1 MDKLSCNKDLISK
14 HIVDEYY
21 SNIKK
26 DITKNSIILSIIL
39 VGSRQ
44 DSLIYVNIKKKRC
57 QELGIIC
64 NVYNFDNDVSD
75 STIIDKINKLN
86 NDTNVYGVMV
96 QLPLPKNLDKNKI
109 ISTIDPKKDVDGL
122 HPYNLGRIIN
132 NEKPYFYP
140 CTPLAC
146 VKLLDEYNI
155 NLEGQHVVFVG
166 SGMVNLPLS
175 LMLLDKKC
183 SITLCNEHTTDIK
196 SKTIVADIL
205 IVGCGQSKLVKKDW
219 IKDNVI
225 IIDIGIHKNNDILN
239 GDVDYSDVID
249 KVKYITPVPGGI
261 GPLTV
266 CMLIANLVNNWKTGL
281 YSDTTHT

>member
-75 STIIDKINKLN
+75 YIVIDKINVLN

-196 SKTIVADIL
+196 SKTIEADIL
-205 IVGCGQSKLVKKDW
+205 IVGCGKSKLVKKDW

>member
-1 MDKLSCNKDLISK
+1 
-14 HIVDEYY
+14 
-21 SNIKK
+21 
-26 DITKNSIILSIIL
+26 
-39 VGSRQ
+39 
-44 DSLIYVNIKKKRC
+44 
-57 QELGIIC
+57 
-64 NVYNFDNDVSD
+64 
-75 STIIDKINKLN
+75 
-86 NDTNVYGVMV
+86 MV
-96 QLPLPKNLDKNKI
+96 QLPLPKNLDKNRI

>member
-14 HIVDEYY
+14 NIVDEYY

-64 NVYNFDNDVSD
+64 DVYNFDNDVSD
-75 STIIDKINKLN
+75 YSVIDKINELN
-86 NDTNVYGVMV
+86 RDSNVYGVMV

-109 ISTIDPKKDVDGL
+109 ISTIDPRKDVDGL

-183 SITLCNEHTTDIK
+183 SITLCNEHTKDIK

-205 IVGCGQSKLVKKDW
+205 IVGCGQSKLVKKGW

>member
-26 DITKNSIILSIIL
+26 DIIKNSIILTIIL

-75 STIIDKINKLN
+75 YIVIDKINVLN

-96 QLPLPKNLDKNKI
+96 QLPLPKNLDKNRI